1 MASTATATGTDEV
14 HAVRAFN
21 RFWTQQIGVLQA
33 GLVDTPWSLTEARVL
48 FELAQQEATDLADL
62 RRTLQID
69 AGYLTRIVGRLK
81 DAGLVTAERSTDDGR
96 RQVIRLTEEGRAEF
110 GTLDSRS
117 SQTTAALLDGLPVA
131 DRRRVVAAMG
141 TIERTLAPRS
151 DRPPRAYLLREPGP
165 GDLGWMVQRN
175 AAVYADD
182 YGWDQSYEALV
193 ARIVADFGQHR
204 DPARERAWI
213 AEVDGEPVGCVLC
226 VRRDEETAQLRIL
239 LVDPAVRGL
248 GIGARLVEECIR
260 FARAARYRSMVLWT
274 NDVLVSARRI
284 YEAAGFE
291 LTDEEPHRSFGHD
304 LIGQTWRLDLRP
316 EPAANRAPMGSQT
329 AASSDRATS

>member
-1 MASTATATGTDEV
+1 MATATVIDSDEV

-21 RFWTQQIGVLQA
+21 RFWTQQIGLLQA

-48 FELAQQEATDLADL
+48 FELAQREATDLADL
-62 RRTLQID
+62 RRTLQLD

-81 DAGLVTAERSTDDGR
+81 DAGLVSAERSPDDGR
-96 RQVIRLTEEGRAEF
+96 RQVIRLTGEGRAEF
-110 GTLDSRS
+110 GTLDVRS
-117 SQTTAALLDGLPVA
+117 SDATAALLDGLAVA
-131 DRRRVVAAMG
+131 DRRRLVAAMK
-141 TIERTLAPRS
+141 TIEVTLAPPP
-151 DRPPRAYLLREPGP
+151 DRPPRAYILREPGP

-175 AAVYADD
+175 AAVYAAE
-182 YGWDQSYEALV
+182 YGWDQGYEALV

-213 AEVDGEPVGCVLC
+213 AELDGEPVGCVLC
-226 VRRDEETAQLRIL
+226 VRRDDETAQLRIL
-239 LVDPAVRGL
+239 LVDPAVRGM

-260 FARAARYRSMVLWT
+260 FARAAGYRSMLLWT

-291 LTDEEPHRSFGHD
+291 LTDEEPHHSFGHD
-304 LIGQTWRLDLRP
+304 LVGQTWRLDLHPNLRRLRP
-316 EPAANRAPMGSQT
+316 P
-329 AASSDRATS
+329 

>member
-21 RFWTQQIGVLQA
+21 RFWTQQIGLLQA

-48 FELAQQEATDLADL
+48 FELAQHEATDLADL
-62 RRTLQID
+62 RRTLQLD

-81 DAGLVTAERSTDDGR
+81 DAGLVTAERSPDDGR
-96 RQVIRLTEEGRAEF
+96 RQVIRLTDKGRAEF
-110 GTLDSRS
+110 GTLDGRS
-117 SQTTAALLDGLPVA
+117 SEATAALLGGLPVA
-131 DRRRVVAAMG
+131 DRRRLVAAMG
-141 TIERTLAPRS
+141 TIEDTLAPPS
-151 DRPPRAYLLREPGP
+151 DRRPRAYLLREPGP

-175 AAVYADD
+175 AAVYAAE

-204 DPARERAWI
+204 DPACERAWI
-213 AEVDGEPVGCVLC
+213 AEVDGEPAGCVLC
-226 VRRDEETAQLRIL
+226 VRRDDETAQLRIL

-260 FARAARYRSMVLWT
+260 FARAAGYRSSVRWANQVPGAAPRDSL
-274 NDVLVSARRI
+274 DSAR
-284 YEAAGFE
+284 
-291 LTDEEPHRSFGHD
+291 T
-304 LIGQTWRLDLRP
+304 
-316 EPAANRAPMGSQT
+316 
-329 AASSDRATS
+329 

>member
-21 RFWTQQIGVLQA
+21 RFWTQQIGLLQA

-48 FELAQQEATDLADL
+48 FELAQHEATDLADL
-62 RRTLQID
+62 RRTLQLD

-81 DAGLVTAERSTDDGR
+81 DAGLVTAERSPDDGR
-96 RQVIRLTEEGRAEF
+96 RQVIRLTDKGRAEF
-110 GTLDSRS
+110 GTLDGRS
-117 SQTTAALLDGLPVA
+117 SEATAALLGGLPVA
-131 DRRRVVAAMG
+131 DRRRLVAAMG
-141 TIERTLAPRS
+141 TIEDTLAPRS
-151 DRPPRAYLLREPGP
+151 DRRPRAYLLREPGP

-175 AAVYADD
+175 AAVYAAE

-204 DPARERAWI
+204 DPACERAWI
-213 AEVDGEPVGCVLC
+213 AEVDGEPAGCVLC
-226 VRRDEETAQLRIL
+226 VRRDDETAQLRIL

-260 FARAARYRSMVLWT
+260 FARAAGYRSMVLWT

-284 YEAAGFE
+284 YEAAGFT
-291 LTDEEPHRSFGHD
+291 LTDEEPHHSFGHD
-304 LIGQTWRLDLRP
+304 LVGQTWRLDL
-316 EPAANRAPMGSQT
+316 G
-329 AASSDRATS
+329 SDRAAG

>member
-1 MASTATATGTDEV
+1 M
-14 HAVRAFN
+14 R
-21 RFWTQQIGVLQA
+21 
-33 GLVDTPWSLTEARVL
+33 
-48 FELAQQEATDLADL
+48 
-62 RRTLQID
+62 
-69 AGYLTRIVGRLK
+69 
-81 DAGLVTAERSTDDGR
+81 
-96 RQVIRLTEEGRAEF
+96 
-110 GTLDSRS
+110 
-117 SQTTAALLDGLPVA
+117 
-131 DRRRVVAAMG
+131 
-141 TIERTLAPRS
+141 TIEDTLAPPS
-151 DRPPRAYLLREPGP
+151 DRRPRAYLLREPGP

-175 AAVYADD
+175 AAVYAAE

-226 VRRDEETAQLRIL
+226 VRRDDETAQLRIL

-260 FARAARYRSMVLWT
+260 FARAAGYRSMVRWT

-291 LTDEEPHRSFGHD
+291 LTDEEPHHSFGHD
-304 LIGQTWRLDLRP
+304 LVGQTWRLDLR
-316 EPAANRAPMGSQT
+316 
-329 AASSDRATS
+329 SDRAAG